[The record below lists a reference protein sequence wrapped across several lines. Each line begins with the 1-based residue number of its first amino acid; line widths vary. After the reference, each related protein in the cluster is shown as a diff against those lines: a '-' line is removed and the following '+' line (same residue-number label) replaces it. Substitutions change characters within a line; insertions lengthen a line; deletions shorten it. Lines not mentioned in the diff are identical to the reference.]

1 MKKSEEY
8 ILQNNEW
15 NIVNLSTPESIM
27 GLLKFRWKFDFLF
40 NRGHGSILSSNCDL
54 AKYSEDIIC
63 LYVDVDHLLERA
75 NLNDRQNE
83 IINLYMEGYNEK
95 EIAYILNDDM
105 RNINGIIYSVCK
117 KLCEINN
124 ESWKYNFIY
133 WDKVKVRTNYKQC
146 TKCKEYLPA
155 TGEYFSPDKRNNDG
169 LHSNCKKCR
178 NI

>member
-27 GLLKFRWKFDFLF
+27 GLLKFRWKFDPLY
-40 NRGHGSILSSNCDL
+40 NRKRDSILSSDGDL
-54 AKYSEDIIC
+54 IKHKESIIC
-63 LYVDVDHLLERA
+63 IYADLDSLLEKA
-75 NLNDRQNE
+75 DLNNRQNE

-155 TGEYFSPDKRNNDG
+155 TGEYFSPKTDTKDG
-169 LHSNCKKCR
+169 LHPYCKKCR
-178 NI
+178 